1 MAQRRG
7 GKGGASAR
15 KSNIEALVEALLESE
30 LMEQTAAYLSRGRP
44 YSTERAEDVETGWT
58 AAFKRSFATRSPEAQ
73 REVDDL
79 AAELRL
85 RGLEPPYDS
94 VQPELDAA
102 REQISEAGPNDPGV
116 RERVREFFD
125 SMKKPSG

>member
-15 KSNIEALVEALLESE
+15 KGTIEALVDALLESE
-30 LMEQTAAYLSRGRP
+30 LMERTAAYLSRGRP

-58 AAFKRSFATRSPEAQ
+58 AAFKRSFATRSPEVQ

-94 VQPELDAA
+94 MQPELDAA
-102 REQISEAGPNDPGV
+102 REQISEVATPRTQRSWRP
-116 RERVREFFD
+116 
-125 SMKKPSG
+125 